1 MKKTV
6 IDKLID
12 EINKANKDCAYP
24 QIGHM
29 RYANITG
36 DGRNYRTV
44 YVITNEQ
51 GGVTACHNGR
61 TDRETAAN
69 LRSILAALKEMK

>member
-1 MKKTV
+1 MRKTA

-12 EINKANKDCAYP
+12 KINKANKDCAYP

-44 YVITNEQ
+44 YVIVNEG
-51 GGVTACHNGR
+51 GGVRAVHNGR

-69 LRSILAALKEMK
+69 LRSILAALKEKA